1 MTCSDKTDSLIH
13 IKIYSIKMSSHYE
26 GSFRKTNEPATKAGH
41 KGHRLVKVGYWWNT
55 GDEAERLVTC
65 SCGKSYYEVDY

>member
-1 MTCSDKTDSLIH
+1 
-13 IKIYSIKMSSHYE
+13 MSSHYE